1 MSLINGIK
9 WVSLSQLSKIL
20 SQVISMVV
28 LARLI
33 PPSEFGVMSIAMVV
47 VAFSSLFRDLGTS
60 SAIIQRKHLTQEL
73 LSAIFG
79 LNIITAS
86 LITFIIIIFSPFVAS
101 FFNESKLIYVLPI
114 LSLSFP
120 IMGLGSVQLSLLE
133 RDSIF
138 KPVAII
144 EILASFISL
153 LLAIISAFIGFGVY
167 SLVILN
173 IASAIISTSLLWLVN
188 KWRPSKEHLFNLKEI
203 KGIFSFSGHLTLFN
217 LINYF
222 SRNAD
227 NIIIGKVLGTT
238 ILGAYS
244 LAYRIMLFPLQSM
257 TFVISRTL
265 YPVMSRNQNDN
276 DEIYKLYIKITNLI
290 FFIVCPLMLGL
301 TILREPFVI
310 LVFGE
315 KWMLTA
321 DILLWLAPTAIIQ
334 AILSTTGSVFMAKGK
349 TNILFLLGIIG
360 MILQVGAFII
370 GAQYD
375 IVTLSKLYFY
385 SNVLNA
391 ILPLTMVVKLLHG
404 KMNLFLLSFLPIIFI
419 NFITFI
425 CVYYIL
431 KLNMFN
437 KINMFNFII
446 VILGT
451 IIFYLLIS
459 IPILKKYLKL
469 K

>member
-73 LSAIFG
+73 LSAILG

-101 FFNESKLIYVLPI
+101 FFNENKLIYVLPI

-120 IMGLGSVQLSLLE
+120 VMGLGSVQLSLLE

-173 IASAIISTSLLWLVN
+173 ISSAIISTSLLWLVN

-227 NIIIGKVLGTT
+227 NIIIGKILGTT

-315 KWMLTA
+315 KWILTA
-321 DILLWLAPTAIIQ
+321 DILFWLAPTAIIQ

-391 ILPLTMVVKLLHG
+391 ILPLTLVVKLLHG

-437 KINMFNFII
+437 KINIFNFII

>member
-265 YPVMSRNQNDN
+265 YPVMSRSQNDN
-276 DEIYKLYIKITNLI
+276 NEIYKLYIKITNLI

-349 TNILFLLGIIG
+349 TNILFLLGILG

-391 ILPLTMVVKLLHG
+391 ILPLTLVVKLLHG
-404 KMNLFLLSFLPIIFI
+404 KMNLFLVSFLPIIFI

>member
-391 ILPLTMVVKLLHG
+391 ILPLTLVVKLLHG

-437 KINMFNFII
+437 KINIFNFII